1 MNTEMEIDVFLK
13 SFADQF
19 DETDATEITAATEF
33 HELEEWDS
41 LIALAVLNMTEKKF
55 GKKITF
61 DEMKKCVTVEDLFN
75 VIVAK

>member
-1 MNTEMEIDVFLK
+1 MELK
-13 SFADQF
+13 DFIGNFADQF
-19 DETDATEITAATEF
+19 DDTDASEILANTEF

-41 LIALAVLNMTEKKF
+41 LIALAVLNMTEKKY

-75 VIVAK
+75 VIAAK